1 MSFQTNKDY
10 KECTGNKGA
19 GGTEGPGS
27 AGYEGSEGG
36 LSWWKNLGKILENK
50 SNHSTTS
57 SSESSE
63 GSVYTP
69 DTLHRVPPE
78 NKVTIHYFTKDSYV
92 EERNRDERNNTNTT
106 KNTTDITKTKIH
118 SASPSLPCLKEGSE
132 SSSDNIDGY
141 DLPSNDPCIGL
152 PYAGKEET
160 DEKVAAYDK
169 VLEENIEE
177 GNIEEENI
185 EEENIE
191 EENIE
196 ENYVTGK
203 VYQEKGVE
211 VVETKERVDGH
222 NVKRRGAESEDYR
235 NSHDSESGSL
245 PHDDIPT
252 TSRYNLV
259 CHPEMD
265 NQGHQSSSQ
274 SGLSE
279 GDMDVEQLP
288 SRPAPNIGRYVELTD
303 YNNVSLRGKRR
314 GSIYGPLNNFRVN
327 MEGSAGSGSGAS
339 SCAASSDDNPE
350 DYEDYAN
357 DNHPTGM
364 MMSSSIPSSQK
375 VVYYD
380 DTNKSFKTSYY
391 DNKSK
396 NNSNYQENDKMST
409 ATHHSSSSYSSAHTY
424 NPEEQGFEHNN
435 LGSSKYVN
443 RKSNIKRTGRTG
455 DGPTVYNGKGHSVDD
470 FVFSKEGNRTRS
482 NQNTSNTDNSRY
494 RDFKRDE
501 RDERDERDGR
511 DGRDGRDEKMSS
523 SSFSTLHRSRSSP
536 AYTAASRAKFE
547 NTSVDNKTQN
557 KSLLHSKSSFLSS
570 SPNILNITDRGRT
583 QKSGLEEPPPPPAIS
598 HGSYFPVEH
607 LEAILCKLPYVRL
620 SIEDIKK
627 DMSESFERDIVTI
640 TSNHLDII
648 ASYLGCQKI
657 IYMEASHITTMR
669 LNYLIIPT
677 ILITAGCS
685 VLSGNDTHIPHSK
698 LIISSLTAL
707 SAFLLSLISY
717 LKLDAASEA
726 HKTSSH
732 QYDKLQ
738 SNVVFLSG
746 NTLLF
751 SQCTF
756 DLNAHTSTTTK
767 AALTNELVTQAETRK
782 ELLELNNKYQRIL
795 NDPLVTREDIFHD
808 LELEKKR
815 VHDNARNRL
824 NKKNIESRVSLLEKE
839 MHEQAEL
846 MDAIR
851 KETDGI
857 KNKIKD
863 IKETNQF
870 IIPRI
875 IRYRY
880 PIIYN
885 SNVFTWIKKI
895 EEYKILL
902 MNRLVD
908 TRNHIRQIHKCIDYI
923 TKHKSYYHE
932 NVIRLKLLELTLNKT
947 RLKRSRQIYKDRI
960 IYLGTA
966 FEDIDT
972 MFQTEIFNAEL
983 RKRHWFLLKFYRFLQ
998 CIYFFK
1004 TYTNKKLEN
1013 IIKPTL
1019 NKNSILYQ
1027 IINSSGVEY
1036 NDLELKWIKVVPKDI
1051 NFENVN
1057 IYDKN
1062 VEYFTY
1068 ENDESF
1074 PGNSFAAPMV
1084 MSNKGVSSKATD
1096 DNTISDD
1103 LFSILCCCCCEYI
1116 CNKHNSNKPP
1126 FVRHRSSSSMV
1137 TYNFHDDQDHVLHG
1151 GNYRQHCH
1159 NNSSIYRDERTSR
1172 GTNGGYYQQDED
1184 ELGEEEEDATGK
1196 EEF

>member
-1 MSFQTNKDY
+1 MSYQGNKDY
-10 KECTGNKGA
+10 TGSNERSDIGFLEADKVSG
-19 GGTEGPGS
+19 
-27 AGYEGSEGG
+27 GSEGSGGSEAG
-36 LSWWKNLGKILENK
+36 LSWWNNLGKILENN
-50 SNHSTTS
+50 SNYSNTS
-57 SSESSE
+57 SSDSSE

-69 DTLHRVPPE
+69 DSSHRVPQ
-78 NKVTIHYFTKDSYV
+78 NHVTIHYYNKDSYV
-92 EERNRDERNNTNTT
+92 EERNRDGKMSSYTSESNEEREMDSGGIT
-106 KNTTDITKTKIH
+106 KNTDKTKTKIL
-118 SASPSLPCLKEGSE
+118 SATPTLPSLKEGSE
-132 SSSDNIDGY
+132 SSSEIIDGY
-141 DLPSNDPCIGL
+141 DLPSTGTDHASCDLHYDGNN
-152 PYAGKEET
+152 AETEVKEEAYNYEKN
-160 DEKVAAYDK
+160 DEEK
-169 VLEENIEE
+169 
-177 GNIEEENI
+177 
-185 EEENIE
+185 
-191 EENIE
+191 E
-196 ENYVTGK
+196 ENYETEK
-203 VYQEKGVE
+203 VNQDKGIVE
-211 VVETKERVDGH
+211 SSERGGVDGI
-222 NVKRRGAESEDYR
+222 NEKRRGAETADYQ
-235 NSHDSESGSL
+235 NSHESKRV
-245 PHDDIPT
+245 PDVDI
-252 TSRYNLV
+252 TSRENLV
-259 CHPEMD
+259 SHQEMG
-265 NQGHQSSSQ
+265 NQIHLSSSQ
-274 SGLSE
+274 SE
-279 GDMDVEQLP
+279 GDVDVEQP
-288 SRPAPNIGRYVELTD
+288 SRPPLNIGRYVELTD

-350 DYEDYAN
+350 DYEDYVN
-357 DNHPTGM
+357 DNPTGM

-380 DTNKSFKTSYY
+380 DTNKSFKTTFYE
-391 DNKSK
+391 NKSK
-396 NNSNYQENDKMST
+396 NISSNQENDKMST
-409 ATHHSSSSYSSAHTY
+409 ATHNSTSSYSSAHTY
-424 NPEEQGFEHNN
+424 NPEEQGYDQNN
-435 LGSSKYVN
+435 LGSSNYVN
-443 RKSNIKRTGRTG
+443 SKNKFKRSG
-455 DGPTVYNGKGHSVDD
+455 DGPKETNGYGLSVSYTKDD
-470 FVFSKEGNRTRS
+470 LEFTKEGNRSRTIL
-482 NQNTSNTDNSRY
+482 NTNNTDNIRN
-494 RDFKRDE
+494 RDDKRE
-501 RDERDERDGR
+501 RVGR
-511 DGRDGRDEKMSS
+511 DDKVSS

-536 AYTAASRAKFE
+536 AYSASSRAKIE
-547 NTSVDNKTQN
+547 NTSLDDKPQN
-557 KSLLHSKSSFLSS
+557 RTLLHSKSFLSS
-570 SPNILNITDRGRT
+570 SPNLLNMSDRGRY
-583 QKSGLEEPPPPPAIS
+583 QKSSLEEPPPPAHS
-598 HGSYFPVEH
+598 HGSFFPVEH

-685 VLSGNDTHIPHSK
+685 VLSGNDSHIPHSK

-824 NKKNIESRVSLLEKE
+824 NKKNIESRVSLFEKE

-1004 TYTNKKLEN
+1004 SYTNKKLEN

-1068 ENDESF
+1068 ENDEAY

-1084 MSNKGVSSKATD
+1084 MSNKGVSSNATD

-1103 LFSILCCCCCEYI
+1103 LFSILCCCCCEYF

-1126 FVRHRSSSSMV
+1126 FVRHRSNSSMV
-1137 TYNFHDDQDHVLHG
+1137 TYNFHEDQDQDHDLHG

-1159 NNSSIYRDERTSR
+1159 NNNSSVYRDERTSR
-1172 GTNGGYYQQDED
+1172 GTNGGGYYQQDED